1 MQNPKLLVPNMNRHD
16 VHAGFN
22 FLLLSF
28 FSSQFYSS
36 VIKITEM
43 GRFEPYAKLST
54 ILYLQNPFIF

>member
-1 MQNPKLLVPNMNRHD
+1 MNRHD

-22 FLLLSF
+22 FLLLSL

-43 GRFEPYAKLST
+43 GSFEPYAKLST